1 MAKKKTGKKTID
13 VSAALN
19 LAGLTFSTEPNG
31 AYLIDVIVFTGAEFD
46 ALINYL
52 QGLGG
57 VVVRDFHIK
66 IQTDGTVAG
75 FDIYASDAVD
85 AVANLQAWALE
96 IPPNIL
102 ELATF
107 DLTDVYAYDSDAIE
121 KDINVGVLGTLQN
134 FQKEKLEL
142 EKDLADVGKLEKE
155 LKAKY
160 DKLEAAF
167 ASGKKT
173 IENVEKERA
182 KNDAEIKR
190 LKAENAALTKGKK
203 ALISNFP
210 VAQSNLTEITLLSEK
225 NKQLTKDKK
234 TAQYLVGK
242 TGSATRMLEAWNRN
256 ELLNLSKVEKKYGRS
271 FSPQKMPYP
280 LDKDVYRKRMAPL
293 ANLYVWLRGE
303 IDAKTQAIRNFQN
316 SIFSGFLNGV
326 LSYSDIKCGLYFTTN
341 EAGQTIQTDVSGQPL
356 LIDSPRKRK

>member
-1 MAKKKTGKKTID
+1 MTKKKTGKKAID
-13 VSAALN
+13 VNAALD
-19 LAGLTFSTEPNG
+19 LAGLSFSIEPSG
-31 AYLIDVIVFTGAEFD
+31 AYLVDVIVFTGAEFD
-46 ALINYL
+46 TLINYL

-57 VVVRDFHIK
+57 VVAREFHIK
-66 IQTDGTVAG
+66 IQTDGTVPG
-75 FDIYASDAVD
+75 FDIYALDALD
-85 AVANLQAWALE
+85 AVANLQMWALE
-96 IPPNIL
+96 IPPDIL

-107 DLTDVYAYDSDAIE
+107 DLTDVYAYDNDAIQ

-134 FQKEKLEL
+134 FQKEKIQL
-142 EKDLADVGKLEKE
+142 EKDLAEVGKLERE

-182 KNDAEIKR
+182 KNEAEIKR
-190 LKAENAALTKGKK
+190 LKVENAALIKGKK

-234 TAQYLVGK
+234 NAQYLVGK

-256 ELLNLSKVEKKYGRS
+256 ELANPSKVEKKYGRS
-271 FSPQKMPYP
+271 FTPQKMPYP
-280 LDKDVYRKRMAPL
+280 LDRDVYRKRMTPL
-293 ANLYVWLRGE
+293 ANLYIWLRGE

-316 SIFSGFLNGV
+316 SIFSGFPNGV
-326 LSYSDIKCGLYFTTN
+326 LSYSDIECGLYFRLDSRGN
-341 EAGQTIQTDVSGQPL
+341 LEQTDAAGEPL
-356 LIDSPRKRK
+356 LKKSP

>member
-13 VSAALN
+13 VNAALD
-19 LAGLTFSTEPNG
+19 LAGVAFDVSKNG
-31 AYLIDVIVFTGAEFD
+31 DYQVGVKVLINATYDD
-46 ALINYL
+46 LINYL
-52 QGLGG
+52 GGLGG
-57 VVVRDFHIK
+57 VTEREFF
-66 IQTDGTVAG
+66 IQTDSQGR
-75 FDIYASDAVD
+75 FDELAAFAQNAIDAINQITDWAAQIPANFIGAAKCNLTDYYLYTPENIQKDINPV
-85 AVANLQAWALE
+85 VLGNLQAL
-96 IPPNIL
+96 
-102 ELATF
+102 
-107 DLTDVYAYDSDAIE
+107 
-121 KDINVGVLGTLQN
+121 
-134 FQKEKLEL
+134 QKEKLEL
-142 EKDLADVGKLEKE
+142 EKDLAEVGKLEKE

-203 ALISNFP
+203 ALIPNFP
-210 VAQSNLTEITLLSEK
+210 VAQSNLTEIALLSEK

-256 ELLNLSKVEKKYGRS
+256 ELLNPSKVEKKYGRS
-271 FSPQKMPYP
+271 FSPQKMPFP
-280 LDKDVYRKRMAPL
+280 LDRDVYRKRMAPL
-293 ANLYVWLRGE
+293 ANLYLWLRGE

-316 SIFSGFLNGV
+316 GV
-326 LSYSDIKCGLYFTTN
+326 LSGFTNGALLYSEIFIMV
-341 EAGQTIQTDVSGQPL
+341 IQSE
-356 LIDSPRKRK
+356 

>member
-1 MAKKKTGKKTID
+1 MTKKKTGKKAID
-13 VSAALN
+13 VNAALD
-19 LAGLTFSTEPNG
+19 LAGLSFSIEPSG
-31 AYLIDVIVFTGAEFD
+31 AYLVDVIVFTGAEFD
-46 ALINYL
+46 TLINYL

-57 VVVRDFHIK
+57 VVAREFHIK
-66 IQTDGTVAG
+66 IQTDGTVPG
-75 FDIYASDAVD
+75 FDIYALDALD
-85 AVANLQAWALE
+85 AVANLQMWALE
-96 IPPNIL
+96 IPPDIL

-107 DLTDVYAYDSDAIE
+107 DLTDVYAYDNDAIQ

-134 FQKEKLEL
+134 FQKEKIQL
-142 EKDLADVGKLEKE
+142 EKDLAEVGKLERE

-182 KNDAEIKR
+182 KNEAEIKR
-190 LKAENAALTKGKK
+190 LKAENAALIKGKK

-234 TAQYLVGK
+234 NAQYLVGK

-256 ELLNLSKVEKKYGRS
+256 ELANPSKVEKKYGRS
-271 FSPQKMPYP
+271 FTPQKMPYP
-280 LDKDVYRKRMAPL
+280 LDRDVYRKRMTPL
-293 ANLYVWLRGE
+293 ANLYIWLRGE

-316 SIFSGFLNGV
+316 SIFSGFPNGV
-326 LSYSDIKCGLYFTTN
+326 LSYSDIECGLYFRLDSRGN
-341 EAGQTIQTDVSGQPL
+341 LEQTDAAGEPL
-356 LIDSPRKRK
+356 LKKSP